1 MIKRVK
7 AKEQALRMEGMS
19 GAQAS
24 KVAAG
29 LVTGVKRK
37 KSSKKKGKEGGGGG
51 GGQEGGGGELFDGDG
66 LPGKPGG
73 APGSGGKTSVYAGG
87 ARSGKVRP
95 PRGGGKLGKA
105 ELNKVKRG
113 GKSKQAFKSKG
124 KHKRR

>member
-37 KSSKKKGKEGGGGG
+37 KKGKEGGGS
-51 GGQEGGGGELFDGDG
+51 GGQEDGGGGGELFDGDG
-66 LPGKPGG
+66 LPGKLGG
-73 APGSGGKTSVYAGG
+73 AAGSGGKTSVYAGG